1 MQNCAILKKDI
12 YNYYNYCYFAIKSI
26 YKSSH
31 QIFKL
36 IGVFHKDGYFKDT
49 L

>member
-1 MQNCAILKKDI
+1 MQNCAIFKKDI
-12 YNYYNYCYFAIKSI
+12 YNYCYFAIKSI
-26 YKSSH
+26 YKPSH

-36 IGVFHKDGYFKDT
+36 IEVFHKDGYFKDT